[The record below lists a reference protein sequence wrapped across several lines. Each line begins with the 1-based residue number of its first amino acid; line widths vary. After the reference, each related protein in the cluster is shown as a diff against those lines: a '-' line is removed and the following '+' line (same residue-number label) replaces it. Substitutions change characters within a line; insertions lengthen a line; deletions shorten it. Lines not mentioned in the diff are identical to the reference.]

1 MQLREFG
8 EYSRN
13 SLNSYQ
19 ANVFDPKHLAGAS
32 SDLVQSMVKVGRK
45 AAELERVKLQTEIQK
60 EKSEIRR
67 KRLENKLKM
76 SKEGGKGGPAKKTV
90 KPEPEPM
97 EDDDD
102 NVLEDLVTTTETDKG
117 QPSYSTL
124 EPGGF
129 VTKGTDRKSRLD
141 KRHAKIA
148 AAAGKPEEAEG
159 EKEETEQEKLE
170 REAGELTSQLKRAER
185 AEAQAQEKEQKDK
198 AKRYSQ
204 RITSGKFMKKPRA
217 VTLVETKK
225 RKKSMKM
232 GDIASA
238 EEEDDPDDIPE
249 GFHLQE
255 ESPHCINMTRAED
268 YQAYLRQVVLEFERL
283 IKSGVTNVSEE
294 YAKVVQS
301 MFWAVKANKQT
312 ILNCADPAEVVVSV
326 PDARCKAWRL
336 KLNGKTAVD
345 PTTLVDI
352 TDIGPQMAS
361 DIVNLKPQE
370 IMELVEDELV
380 GKSEQEVG
388 RIKKCIG
395 NICREQALA
404 HRHAAEAADNLAN
417 LTDLVS
423 LPILVK
429 VISATMRPTVAIKIP
444 EVDDMIARAEQKVEA
459 IRQAKQKVGELKP
472 IDEVVFAQ
480 NIPKYNLEWE
490 HSPNGRATA
499 YLATLVCRYMHELQQ
514 KDKKV
519 VLSAK
524 ALETIYHTA
533 SSSIGK
539 LISGKQYLG
548 GAALEQL
555 RDKVEAEG
563 KELPFKKKKKLP
575 QRSSGLA
582 KTSGAASKD

>member
-1 MQLREFG
+1 M
-8 EYSRN
+8 
-13 SLNSYQ
+13 
-19 ANVFDPKHLAGAS
+19 FDPKHLAGAS

-45 AAELERVKLQTEIQK
+45 AAELEWVKLQTEIQK

-76 SKEGGKGGPAKKTV
+76 SKPGGKGGPAKKKV
-90 KPEPEPM
+90 KPEPEPI
-97 EDDDD
+97 DDDD
-102 NVLEDLVTTTETDKG
+102 NFLEDLVTTTETDKG

-159 EKEETEQEKLE
+159 DVEEMAQEQLE
-170 REAGELTSQLKRAER
+170 READELTSQLKKAER
-185 AEAQAQEKEQKDK
+185 AEAQALEKDQKDK
-198 AKRYSQ
+198 AKHYSQ
-204 RITSGKFMKKPRA
+204 RITSGKFLKKPRA

-225 RKKSMKM
+225 RKSMKM

-255 ESPHCINMTRAED
+255 ESPHCINMTRADD
-268 YQAYLRQVVLEFERL
+268 YQAYLRQIVLEFERL
-283 IKSGVTNVSEE
+283 IKSGATNIAEE
-294 YAKVVQS
+294 YAKVIQS

-312 ILNCADPAEVVVSV
+312 ILNGADPAEVLASV
-326 PDARCKAWRL
+326 PDARCKAWKL
-336 KLNGKTAVD
+336 KLNGKTAID
-345 PTTLVDI
+345 PTTLADS
-352 TDIGPQMAS
+352 TEIGPQMAS
-361 DIVNLKPQE
+361 DVVNLKPQE
-370 IMELVEDELV
+370 IFEIVKEELV
-380 GKSEQEVG
+380 GKSKEQVDV
-388 RIKKCIG
+388 IKKCIG

-404 HRHAAEAADNLAN
+404 HRHAAEAADNLAS

-423 LPILVK
+423 LPIVIK
-429 VISATMRPTVAIKIP
+429 VMSATMRPTVAIKIP

-459 IRQAKQKVGELKP
+459 IRQAKQKVGELKA

-480 NIPKYNLEWE
+480 NVPKYNPEWE

-548 GAALEQL
+548 GVALEQL

-582 KTSGAASKD
+582 KTSGTASKD

>member
-1 MQLREFG
+1 
-8 EYSRN
+8 
-13 SLNSYQ
+13 
-19 ANVFDPKHLAGAS
+19 
-32 SDLVQSMVKVGRK
+32 MVKVSRK
-45 AAELERVKLQTEIQK
+45 AAELERVKLQTEIQRG
-60 EKSEIRR
+60 KSEIRR

-76 SKEGGKGGPAKKTV
+76 SKEGGKGGPAKKTP

-148 AAAGKPEEAEG
+148 AATGKPEEAEG

-238 EEEDDPDDIPE
+238 EEEDEPDDIPE

-283 IKSGVTNVSEE
+283 IKSGATNISEE

-312 ILNCADPAEVVVSV
+312 ILNGADPAEVVAMV

-336 KLNGKTAVD
+336 KLSGKTAVD

-370 IMELVEDELV
+370 IFELVEDELV
-380 GKSEQEVG
+380 GKSQEEVG

-404 HRHAAEAADNLAN
+404 HRHAAEAADNLAS
-417 LTDLVS
+417 LTDMVS

-480 NIPKYNLEWE
+480 NIPKYNPEWE

-575 QRSSGLA
+575 LRSSALA
-582 KTSGAASKD
+582 KTSGTASKN

>member
-1 MQLREFG
+1 
-8 EYSRN
+8 
-13 SLNSYQ
+13 
-19 ANVFDPKHLAGAS
+19 
-32 SDLVQSMVKVGRK
+32 MVKVGRK
-45 AAELERVKLQTEIQK
+45 AAELERVKLQTEVQR

-102 NVLEDLVTTTETDKG
+102 NVLEDLVTITEMDKG
-117 QPSYSTL
+117 QPSYSML

-129 VTKGTDRKSRLD
+129 VMKGTDRKSRLD

-159 EKEETEQEKLE
+159 KKEETEQEKLE

-283 IKSGVTNVSEE
+283 IKSGATNISEE

-312 ILNCADPAEVVVSV
+312 ILNGADPAEVVASV

-380 GKSEQEVG
+380 SKSEQQVG

-417 LTDLVS
+417 LRDLVS

-472 IDEVVFAQ
+472 FDEVVFAQ
-480 NIPKYNLEWE
+480 NIPKYNPEWE

-514 KDKKV
+514 KDKN
-519 VLSAK
+519 SP
-524 ALETIYHTA
+524 IR
-533 SSSIGK
+533 G
-539 LISGKQYLG
+539 
-548 GAALEQL
+548 
-555 RDKVEAEG
+555 
-563 KELPFKKKKKLP
+563 
-575 QRSSGLA
+575 
-582 KTSGAASKD
+582 

>member
-1 MQLREFG
+1 M
-8 EYSRN
+8 
-13 SLNSYQ
+13 
-19 ANVFDPKHLAGAS
+19 FDPKHLAGAS

-238 EEEDDPDDIPE
+238 EEEDEPDDIPE

-283 IKSGVTNVSEE
+283 IKSGATNISEE

-312 ILNCADPAEVVVSV
+312 ILNGADPAEVVASV

-336 KLNGKTAVD
+336 KLSGKTAVD

-370 IMELVEDELV
+370 IFELVEDELV
-380 GKSEQEVG
+380 GKSQEEVG

-404 HRHAAEAADNLAN
+404 HRHAAEAADNLAS
-417 LTDLVS
+417 LTDMVS

-480 NIPKYNLEWE
+480 NIPKYNPEWE

-575 QRSSGLA
+575 LRSSGLA
-582 KTSGAASKD
+582 KTSGTASKD

>member
-1 MQLREFG
+1 M
-8 EYSRN
+8 
-13 SLNSYQ
+13 
-19 ANVFDPKHLAGAS
+19 FDPKHLAGAS

-60 EKSEIRR
+60 ERSEIRR
-67 KRLENKLKM
+67 KRLENRLKM
-76 SKEGGKGGPAKKTV
+76 ASKAGGKGGPAKKKV
-90 KPEPEPM
+90 KREPDPV
-97 EDDDD
+97 DDDD
-102 NVLEDLVTTTETDKG
+102 DDFLEDLVTTTETDKG

-129 VTKGTDRKSRLD
+129 VTKGADRKSRLD

-148 AAAGKPEEAEG
+148 AAAGKPDEG
-159 EKEETEQEKLE
+159 EGEIEETAQEQLE
-170 REAGELTSQLKRAER
+170 REAGELTSQLKKAER

-204 RITSGKFMKKPRA
+204 RITSGKFLKKPKA

-268 YQAYLRQVVLEFERL
+268 YQAYLRQIVLEFERL
-283 IKSGVTNVSEE
+283 IKSGATNISEE
-294 YAKVVQS
+294 YAKVIQS

-312 ILNCADPAEVVVSV
+312 ILNGADPAEVLASV

-336 KLNGKTAVD
+336 KLSGKTAID
-345 PTTLVDI
+345 PTTLVEN
-352 TDIGPQMAS
+352 TEIGPQMAS
-361 DIVNLKPQE
+361 DVVSLKPQE
-370 IMELVEDELV
+370 IFELVEEELV
-380 GKSEQEVG
+380 GKSKEQVNV
-388 RIKKCIG
+388 IKKCIG

-404 HRHAAEAADNLAN
+404 HRHAAEAADNLAS

-423 LPILVK
+423 LPILIK
-429 VISATMRPTVAIKIP
+429 VISATMRPTVAITIP
-444 EVDDMIARAEQKVEA
+444 EVDEMMARAEQKVEA

-480 NIPKYNLEWE
+480 NVPKYNPEWE

-582 KTSGAASKD
+582 KTSGTASKD

>member
-1 MQLREFG
+1 M
-8 EYSRN
+8 
-13 SLNSYQ
+13 
-19 ANVFDPKHLAGAS
+19 FDPKHLAGAS

-76 SKEGGKGGPAKKTV
+76 SKAGGKGGPAKKKV
-90 KPEPEPM
+90 KPEPEPID
-97 EDDDD
+97 DDDD
-102 NVLEDLVTTTETDKG
+102 NFLEDLVTTTETDKG

-283 IKSGVTNVSEE
+283 IKSGATNISEE

-312 ILNCADPAEVVVSV
+312 ILNGADPAEVVASV

-336 KLNGKTAVD
+336 KLSGKTAVD

-370 IMELVEDELV
+370 IFELVEDELV
-380 GKSEQEVG
+380 GKSQEEVG

-404 HRHAAEAADNLAN
+404 HRHAAEAADNLAS
-417 LTDLVS
+417 LTDMVS

-480 NIPKYNLEWE
+480 NIPKYNPEWE

-575 QRSSGLA
+575 LRSSGLA
-582 KTSGAASKD
+582 KTSGTASKD